1 MTEVNGIVSPIM
13 NSLFQFLCNKHNIIN
28 FLEIFLGNR
37 KTVKYGMETGRIYTL
52 DIKSLSPFKSNVK
65 VCKCGFCQC
74 RLCKK

>member
-28 FLEIFLGNR
+28 FLEIFTGNR

-52 DIKSLSPFKSNVK
+52 DIKSLSPLMNLN
-65 VCKCGFCQC
+65 
-74 RLCKK
+74 RT